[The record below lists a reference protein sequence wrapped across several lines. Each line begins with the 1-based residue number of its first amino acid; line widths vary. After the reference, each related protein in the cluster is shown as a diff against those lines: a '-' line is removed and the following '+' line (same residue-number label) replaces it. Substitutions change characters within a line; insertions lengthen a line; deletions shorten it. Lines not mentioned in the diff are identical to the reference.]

1 MVYKKAI
8 LDNGELFFPEK
19 LSLEFLEQAKLH
31 MGTRVFS
38 NQYQNEVISSDDKP
52 FKKEWIK
59 YWDKLPE
66 HYHTFSFIDP
76 AISQEDDADYTAV
89 LVVATDF
96 NQDLYILAANRYR
109 FVPRQIIDKL
119 FEIFDVFNP
128 NAMGIEDVA
137 YQKALLYLAHE
148 EMTIRNKWIPL
159 TGIKPS
165 TTKTKEQRIL
175 SLVPRFE
182 WGRVYLRRG
191 LFDLETEY
199 LDYAGQRSK
208 RDDLLDA
215 LASIQ
220 EILTYPTEPK
230 KEIERVP
237 SNHPDYEKWYIQ
249 QLSKRNRSEEEY

>member
-1 MVYKKAI
+1 
-8 LDNGELFFPEK
+8 
-19 LSLEFLEQAKLH
+19 
-31 MGTRVFS
+31 MGTRVFA
-38 NQYQNEVISSDDKP
+38 NQYQNEVISGDDKP
-52 FKKEWIK
+52 FKKEWLK

-66 HYHTFSFIDP
+66 NYYTFSFIDP
-76 AISQEDDADYTAV
+76 AISQEEGSDYTAV

-109 FVPRQIIDKL
+109 LVPRQIIDKL
-119 FEIFDVFNP
+119 FEVYDVFNP
-128 NAMGIEDVA
+128 MSMGIEDVA
-137 YQKALLYLAHE
+137 YQKALLYLAHD
-148 EMTIRNKWIPL
+148 EMKLRSKWIPL
-159 TGIKPS
+159 TGIRPP

-191 LFDLETEY
+191 LFDFESEY

-220 EILTYPTEPK
+220 EILTYPIEPK

-237 SNHPDYEKWYIQ
+237 TNHPDYEKWYIQ
-249 QLSKRNRSEEEY
+249 QLSRRNKTEDDY